1 MNKLAEQSNDGG
13 ATASAVAAAV
23 ASNTNKNDWPDAPTG
38 MQSYNHNPTSAGPI
52 NDINIKLDQLME
64 IIQTQN
70 CQIIELRNEMVE
82 LRKSHSNVA
91 SAAVAAAAAA
101 ASTAPSKPLQIADIN
116 TQKLELRLTRLIE
129 EYLVRYERE
138 HSKRLEAFLMAR

>member
-1 MNKLAEQSNDGG
+1 
-13 ATASAVAAAV
+13 
-23 ASNTNKNDWPDAPTG
+23 
-38 MQSYNHNPTSAGPI
+38 MQAYNHNSASAGPI

-70 CQIIELRNEMVE
+70 CQITELRNEVVE

-91 SAAVAAAAAA
+91 TASAATTAAPA
-101 ASTAPSKPLQIADIN
+101 KPIQIADVN

-129 EYLVRYERE
+129 EYLLRYERE
-138 HSKRLEAFLMAR
+138 HSKRLEAFLLAR